1 MSRTRRSEWAFRE
14 DRAFGRL
21 IPEEISPTE
30 HEANDCQREGAYG
43 DFVPTV
49 KQVGDKNTGVRPM
62 KVANRYRSGK
72 SDGELLIAAGAG
84 DRRALE
90 ELYLGYQG
98 RLDRFL
104 SRFTRR
110 RVIVEEII
118 NDTFMV
124 IWRDAN
130 KFRFAS
136 QVSSWIF
143 GIAYR
148 MALKSIRR
156 ERKHSATQSLDEC
169 PEQTVDPMLETEVQ
183 DWVMDGLN
191 RLSEEQ
197 AVTLQLACHIGHSLV
212 EIAEITGAPVGTVK
226 ARMFHARKNLRRHLS
241 TLGGIVE
248 SPASV
253 D

>member
-1 MSRTRRSEWAFRE
+1 MVRR
-14 DRAFGRL
+14 
-21 IPEEISPTE
+21 
-30 HEANDCQREGAYG
+30 
-43 DFVPTV
+43 
-49 KQVGDKNTGVRPM
+49 M
-62 KVANRYRSGK
+62 KVATIYRSGK

-98 RLDRFL
+98 RLARFL

-110 RVIVEEII
+110 GVIVEEII

-124 IWRDAN
+124 VWRHAN
-130 KFRFAS
+130 EFRFAS

-148 MALKSIRR
+148 MALKSIHR
-156 ERKHSATQSLDEC
+156 ERNHSATRSLDEC

-183 DWVMDGLN
+183 DWVMHGLN
-191 RLSEEQ
+191 RLSDEE
-197 AVTLQLACHIGHSLV
+197 AVALQLACHIGHSLV

-226 ARMFHARKNLRRHLS
+226 ARMFHARKKLRRHLP

-253 D
+253 DERSGFYPGRPGRALAVKSAELIFLKPV

>member
-1 MSRTRRSEWAFRE
+1 MAT
-14 DRAFGRL
+14 
-21 IPEEISPTE
+21 
-30 HEANDCQREGAYG
+30 
-43 DFVPTV
+43 
-49 KQVGDKNTGVRPM
+49 
-62 KVANRYRSGK
+62 RYRSGK
-72 SDGELLIAAGAG
+72 SDGELLVAAGTG
-84 DRRALE
+84 DHLALE
-90 ELYLGYQG
+90 ELYLGYQL
-98 RLDRFL
+98 RLARFL

-110 RVIVEEII
+110 DVVVEEII

-124 IWRDAN
+124 VWRQAN

-148 MALKSIRR
+148 IALKSIRR
-156 ERKHSATQSLDEC
+156 ERNHSATQSLDQC
-169 PEQTVDPMLETEVQ
+169 PEPFVDPVQETEIQ
-183 DWVMDGLN
+183 DWLMHALN
-191 RLSEEQ
+191 RLSDEQ

-248 SPASV
+248 LSASV

>member
-1 MSRTRRSEWAFRE
+1 
-14 DRAFGRL
+14 
-21 IPEEISPTE
+21 
-30 HEANDCQREGAYG
+30 
-43 DFVPTV
+43 
-49 KQVGDKNTGVRPM
+49 M
-62 KVANRYRSGK
+62 KVAARYRSGK

-84 DRRALE
+84 DRRAFE

-98 RLDRFL
+98 RLARFL

-110 RVIVEEII
+110 GVIVEEIV
-118 NDTFMV
+118 NDTFIV
-124 IWRDAN
+124 VWRDAS

-156 ERKHSATQSLDEC
+156 EKNHFATRSLDEC

-183 DWVMDGLN
+183 DWVMHGLN

-226 ARMFHARKNLRRHLS
+226 ARMFHARKKLRRHLP

-253 D
+253 IECSGIYPGRSARRNVNREMPERVRYP

>member
-1 MSRTRRSEWAFRE
+1 
-14 DRAFGRL
+14 
-21 IPEEISPTE
+21 
-30 HEANDCQREGAYG
+30 
-43 DFVPTV
+43 
-49 KQVGDKNTGVRPM
+49 M
-62 KVANRYRSGK
+62 KVAARYRSGK

-84 DRRALE
+84 DRRAIE
-90 ELYLGYQG
+90 ELYLGYQW
-98 RLDRFL
+98 RLAHFL
-104 SRFTRR
+104 SRFTRCPEN
-110 RVIVEEII
+110 VEEII

-124 IWRDAN
+124 VWRHAN
-130 KFRFAS
+130 EFRFAS

-148 MALKSIRR
+148 TALKSVRR
-156 ERKHSATQSLDEC
+156 ERNYSATRSLDEC

-183 DWVMDGLN
+183 DWLMHGLD
-191 RLSEEQ
+191 RLSDEQ

-226 ARMFHARKNLRRHLS
+226 ARMFHARKNLRRHLP

>member
-1 MSRTRRSEWAFRE
+1 VTRTMIPVVDVRR
-14 DRAFGRL
+14 
-21 IPEEISPTE
+21 
-30 HEANDCQREGAYG
+30 
-43 DFVPTV
+43 
-49 KQVGDKNTGVRPM
+49 M
-62 KVANRYRSGK
+62 KVATRYRSGK

-98 RLDRFL
+98 RLAIFL

-110 RVIVEEII
+110 GVIIEEII

-124 IWRDAN
+124 VWRHAN
-130 KFRFAS
+130 EFRFAS

-148 MALKSIRR
+148 MALKSIHR
-156 ERKHSATQSLDEC
+156 ERNHSATRSLDEC
-169 PEQTVDPMLETEVQ
+169 PEQSVDPMLETEVQ
-183 DWVMDGLN
+183 DWLMHGLN
-191 RLSEEQ
+191 RLSDEQ
-197 AVTLQLACHIGHSLV
+197 AVTLQLACQIGHSLV

-226 ARMFHARKNLRRHLS
+226 ARMFHARKKLRRHLP
-241 TLGGIVE
+241 TLGGMVE

>member
-1 MSRTRRSEWAFRE
+1 MKAATR
-14 DRAFGRL
+14 
-21 IPEEISPTE
+21 
-30 HEANDCQREGAYG
+30 C
-43 DFVPTV
+43 
-49 KQVGDKNTGVRPM
+49 
-62 KVANRYRSGK
+62 RSGK
-72 SDGELLIAAGAG
+72 SDGELLIAAGTG
-84 DRRALE
+84 DRLALND
-90 ELYLGYQG
+90 LYLGYQG
-98 RLDRFL
+98 RLAGFL

-110 RVIVEEII
+110 GEIVEEII

-124 IWRDAN
+124 VWRDAN

-148 MALKSIRR
+148 VAMKSIRR
-156 ERKHSATQSLDEC
+156 ERNYSATRSLDEC

-183 DWVMDGLN
+183 DWVMHGLN

-197 AVTLQLACHIGHSLV
+197 AVTLRLACHIGHSLV
-212 EIAEITGAPVGTVK
+212 EIAEITRAPVGTVK
-226 ARMFHARKNLRRHLS
+226 ARMFHARKNLRRHLPG
-241 TLGGIVE
+241 LGGIVE

>member
-1 MSRTRRSEWAFRE
+1 MGEGS
-14 DRAFGRL
+14 DV
-21 IPEEISPTE
+21 P
-30 HEANDCQREGAYG
+30 DCQREGAYG

-49 KQVGDKNTGVRPM
+49 SKWGKNIRARRM
-62 KVANRYRSGK
+62 KVAIRYRSGK

-84 DRRALE
+84 DRHALE

-98 RLDRFL
+98 RLARFL
-104 SRFTRR
+104 SRFSRR
-110 RVIVEEII
+110 GVVVEEII

-124 IWRDAN
+124 VCHHAN
-130 KFRFAS
+130 EFRFAS

-148 MALKSIRR
+148 IALKSIRR
-156 ERKHSATQSLDEC
+156 ERNHSATRSLDEC
-169 PEQTVDPMLETEVQ
+169 PEHTVDPMLETEAQ
-183 DWVMDGLN
+183 DWVMHGLN
-191 RLSEEQ
+191 RLSDEQ
-197 AVTLQLACHIGHSLV
+197 AVTLQLAYHVGHSLV

-226 ARMFHARKNLRRHLS
+226 ARMFHARKKLRRHLP

>member
-1 MSRTRRSEWAFRE
+1 
-14 DRAFGRL
+14 
-21 IPEEISPTE
+21 
-30 HEANDCQREGAYG
+30 
-43 DFVPTV
+43 
-49 KQVGDKNTGVRPM
+49 M
-62 KVANRYRSGK
+62 KVATRYRSGK

-84 DRRALE
+84 DHSALE

-98 RLDRFL
+98 RLASFL

-110 RVIVEEII
+110 GVIVEEII

-124 IWRDAN
+124 VWRHAN
-130 KFRFAS
+130 EFRFAS

-148 MALKSIRR
+148 TALKSVRR
-156 ERKHSATQSLDEC
+156 ERKHSATRSLDEC
-169 PEQTVDPMLETEVQ
+169 PEQTVDPMVETEVQ
-183 DWVMDGLN
+183 DWVMHGLN
-191 RLSEEQ
+191 RLSHEQ

-212 EIAEITGAPVGTVK
+212 EIAKITGAPVGTVK
-226 ARMFHARKNLRRHLS
+226 ARMFHARKNLRRYLP

>member
-1 MSRTRRSEWAFRE
+1 MATR
-14 DRAFGRL
+14 
-21 IPEEISPTE
+21 
-30 HEANDCQREGAYG
+30 C
-43 DFVPTV
+43 
-49 KQVGDKNTGVRPM
+49 
-62 KVANRYRSGK
+62 RSGK

-84 DRRALE
+84 NRCAFE
-90 ELYLGYQG
+90 ELYRGYQL
-98 RLDRFL
+98 RLARFL

-110 RVIVEEII
+110 DVIVEEII

-124 IWRDAN
+124 VWCHAH
-130 KFRFAS
+130 KFRFES

-148 MALKSIRR
+148 VALKSIRR
-156 ERKHSATQSLDEC
+156 ERKHSATRSLDEC

-183 DWVMDGLN
+183 DWLMHGLD
-191 RLSEEQ
+191 RLSDEQ

-226 ARMFHARKNLRRHLS
+226 ARMFHARKNLRRHLP

-248 SPASV
+248 SPLSV